1 MYLLFLECFEHSHGE
16 ALAVKQHRLKEHN
29 WTKNN
34 GTLAKPQQF
43 NAFIFFTTPFLAFI
57 TLSCDGGF
65 RLCQLED
72 EEEEK
77 QQRGSRAAVAAAWCV
92 SLGFGGRVQA
102 GGHRARFVRQ
112 LRGFYK
118 LTAVH

>member
-1 MYLLFLECFEHSHGE
+1 MLLFFF
-16 ALAVKQHRLKEHN
+16 QHLFSP
-29 WTKNN
+29 
-34 GTLAKPQQF
+34 L
-43 NAFIFFTTPFLAFI
+43 LL
-57 TLSCDGGF
+57 LSCDEGF

-77 QQRGSRAAVAAAWCV
+77 QQRGSRAAVAAARCV
-92 SLGFGGRVQA
+92 SLGFSGRVQA
-102 GGHRARFVRQ
+102 GDHRARFVRQ